1 MADSVDVSSLGISR
15 ERVEPPQRCR
25 DVPFSR
31 RVFGKVVISDEESE
45 KEEENG
51 DWVKVQYGK
60 KKKKTHSQQRQ
71 GHLPKGGKGNATS
84 PRKYFGKN
92 KEWTSTEP
100 SIDESLRNGNEGKE
114 KGAGTECPIQDGDE
128 ETVDVKK
135 TNDTKDSNASDTRL
149 DNPET
154 KGSMDVNS
162 EVESEM
168 KQYSETRTDCPIQDG
183 DGKTVDAEK
192 CAESEDLNSSDT
204 RLDNPATET
213 KQCEVEFRH
222 PLLVQNN
229 SEKEDNYFEEDG
241 DEVCGFEK
249 QSEVFFVGRKFSSM
263 SELET
268 AKKVYEDS
276 HYFEL
281 WKRDVRTL
289 TSAAKRVPKK
299 VAKANQDLKYYSLRL
314 TCKFGGKAVESGKV
328 RKRKTKSFR
337 QGCPFEVYIA
347 LSEDGKYLQ
356 VNRISKQH
364 NHALKKQIYERLPR
378 QRAARCKNVAKDIED
393 AIQLQANPKLLKEKI
408 ENASGKRVTLKD
420 ISNIKQNSMKHLKK
434 NDLEN

>member
-1 MADSVDVSSLGISR
+1 MGLLWAFFVNSEV
-15 ERVEPPQRCR
+15 
-25 DVPFSR
+25 
-31 RVFGKVVISDEESE
+31 ESE
-45 KEEENG
+45 MK
-51 DWVKVQYGK
+51 QYSE
-60 KKKKTHSQQRQ
+60 TR
-71 GHLPKGGKGNATS
+71 T
-84 PRKYFGKN
+84 
-92 KEWTSTEP
+92 
-100 SIDESLRNGNEGKE
+100 D
-114 KGAGTECPIQDGDE
+114 CPIQDGDGK
-128 ETVDVKK
+128 TVDAEKFA
-135 TNDTKDSNASDTRL
+135 DSEDLNSSDTRL

-154 KGSMDVNS
+154 EGSMDVNYEVES
-162 EVESEM
+162 EMKQNSETRTDCPIQDGDGKTVYAEKCADSEDLNSSDTRLDNPETEGSIDVNSEVESEMKQYSETRTDCPIQDGDGKTVDAEKCAESGDLNSSDTRPDITETEDSMDVNYDVESEM

-263 SELET
+263 SEFET
-268 AKKVYEDS
+268 AKNS

-314 TCKFGGKAVESGKV
+314 TCKFGGKTVESGKE

-364 NHALKKQIYERLPR
+364 NHALKK
-378 QRAARCKNVAKDIED
+378 
-393 AIQLQANPKLLKEKI
+393 
-408 ENASGKRVTLKD
+408 T
-420 ISNIKQNSMKHLKK
+420 
-434 NDLEN
+434 DL